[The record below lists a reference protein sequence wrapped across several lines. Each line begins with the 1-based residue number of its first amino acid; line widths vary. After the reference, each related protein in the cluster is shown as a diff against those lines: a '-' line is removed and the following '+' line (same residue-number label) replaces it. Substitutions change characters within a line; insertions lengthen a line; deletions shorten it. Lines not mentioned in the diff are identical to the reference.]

1 MNLSTRRL
9 TALLAGL
16 VLAFAFGC
24 ERPTAPN
31 QTEDSTSGETPM
43 NADQLPYAPQGAAAA
58 AAKARAATEAPAPTA
73 GLTGAALG
81 HKLYTSLAC
90 VTCHTTDGSRGLA
103 PTFKGVYGSTV
114 ALSDGSKVTVDDAYI
129 KESILNPQAKLV
141 QGFAPVMPSFTG
153 RVSPEDLDALC
164 AYLKTVR

>member
-1 MNLSTRRL
+1 MNHSTRRL

-31 QTEDSTSGETPM
+31 RTEDATSGATPM
-43 NADQLPYAPQGAAAA
+43 NADQLPYAPRGAAAA
-58 AAKARAATEAPAPTA
+58 AAKARAAAEAPAPTA

-81 HKLYTSLAC
+81 QKLYTSLAC
-90 VTCHTTDGSRGLA
+90 VTCHTLDGSRGLA

-114 ALSDGSKVTVDDAYI
+114 ALADGTQVTVDDAYI
-129 KESILNPQAKLV
+129 KESILHPQAQLV
-141 QGFAPVMPSFTG
+141 LGYPPVMPDLSA
-153 RVSPEDLDALC
+153 RVTPEDLDALC
-164 AYLKTVR
+164 AYLKTLK